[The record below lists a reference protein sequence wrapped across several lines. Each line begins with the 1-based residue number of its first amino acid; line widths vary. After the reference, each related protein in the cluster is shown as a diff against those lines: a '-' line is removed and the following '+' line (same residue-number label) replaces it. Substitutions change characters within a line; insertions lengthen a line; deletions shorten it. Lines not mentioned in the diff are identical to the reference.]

1 MRRNEFLVA
10 VLVVALLALSWGLDR
25 LIPARS
31 TPTAVPTP
39 AAPLLSE
46 GWYCPTPVAQVPG
59 SDVLTADLGDGP
71 VHLRRAGTGGPAE
84 ADVTTGAVAVA
95 PALASPVSSTV
106 SVEAF
111 GQPTVSQIGVLSTS
125 AGAAMSRCS
134 NQPATRWLFAL
145 ASTAA
150 GEDTYLVVANP
161 FREAAAVTV
170 RELGPNGDQVPS
182 GLSDLQVPATS
193 QLTIFLGDYIPATAS
208 FGLDVTASRGRV
220 VVQRLVKA
228 ATRDGLRGLS
238 LDVGVSQPA
247 TQWYLAGGGSPA
259 QGEEDLLVA
268 NPSDHEALISLSY
281 QVESG
286 PPPAGQQQV
295 PVPSGSEVAIKL
307 SDVVPAGTQ
316 HGTIVSSTNAVP
328 VVVERQTIAGQGAA
342 RSFQSV
348 FAVPASAARWALV
361 AGSSVG
367 GTDTLAVIADGQD
380 AAVFSVTLLTPT
392 GTSAPPDL
400 ASLKVDPGTRFSLDL
415 TPRLGGQPAVV
426 VVSASSGRIAVENN
440 LTLPASYREV
450 MGTEGLPL
458 P

>member
-1 MRRNEFLVA
+1 MRRNEFVVA
-10 VLVVALLALSWGLDR
+10 VLVVAILALSWGLDR

-31 TPTAVPTP
+31 TPAAVPSP
-39 AAPLLSE
+39 AGPLLSE
-46 GWYCPTPVAQVPG
+46 GWYCPTPAAQVPG
-59 SDVLTADLGDGP
+59 SGVFTANLGDGP
-71 VHLRRAGTGGPAE
+71 VHLRRSGTGGPAE
-84 ADVTTGAVAVA
+84 ADVTTSALSLV
-95 PALASPVSSTV
+95 PAASTASSTV

-134 NQPATRWLFAL
+134 NQPGTRWLFAL

-161 FREAAAVTV
+161 FQEAAAVTV

-193 QLTIFLGDYIPATAS
+193 QLTIYLGDYIPATAS
-208 FGLDVTASRGRV
+208 FGLDVTATRGRV

-228 ATRDGLRGLS
+228 ATRDGLRGLAM
-238 LDVGVSQPA
+238 DVGVSQPA
-247 TQWYLAGGGSPA
+247 TQWYLAGGGAPA

-295 PVPSGSEVAIKL
+295 PVPAGSQVTIKL

-328 VVVERQTIAGQGAA
+328 VVVERQTIAGQGAG

-348 FAVPASAARWALV
+348 FAVPASSVRWALV
-361 AGSSVG
+361 AGSSQG
-367 GTDTLAVIADGQD
+367 GTDTLGVIADSPD
-380 AAVFSVTLLTPT
+380 AAVFSITLITAD
-392 GTSAPPDL
+392 GASAPPDL
-400 ASLKVDPGTRFSLDL
+400 ANLKVDPGTRFSLDL
-415 TPRLGGQPAVV
+415 TPRLGGQPAMVV
-426 VVSASSGRIAVENN
+426 VAASAGRIAVEND
-440 LTLPASYREV
+440 LTLPASYRQI
-450 MGTEGLPL
+450 MATEGVALP
-458 P
+458 